1 MSKLNSSYFQDDID
15 GTKTCCM
22 EPGNSE
28 SGSGRCHLVQVCER
42 EKRSLQGT
50 YDVQLSCLG
59 GNSVTNLAILTAPGI
74 WGGGHKSLT
83 GKRVCDVKEK
93 TEVDNHILSL
103 TKSKKDSWLHTSG
116 RISLFRYSFG
126 AFRDVC

>member
-74 WGGGHKSLT
+74 WGGDISPLQESEF
-83 GKRVCDVKEK
+83 VM
-93 TEVDNHILSL
+93 L
-103 TKSKKDSWLHTSG
+103 KKKLKWIITFCL
-116 RISLFRYSFG
+116 
-126 AFRDVC
+126 